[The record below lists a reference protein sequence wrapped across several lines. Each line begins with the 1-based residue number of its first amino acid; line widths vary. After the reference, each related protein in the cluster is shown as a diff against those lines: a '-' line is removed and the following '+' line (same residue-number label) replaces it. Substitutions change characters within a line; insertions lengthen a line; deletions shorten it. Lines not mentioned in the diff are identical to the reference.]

1 MLRPWIYPCV
11 CSSYHHNKNLIMFTI
26 SPQLARVLFILL
38 LLLPW
43 FSLQQKIFFPFLVYS
58 GFDGELIILCE
69 LLFSIF
75 VGAFGKHPAFNR
87 HGLLLLTLICCW
99 HISGLISAIASE
111 HFHASLIK
119 QVQYLIHCLF
129 AYSAWVFLRQHGKH
143 NLMATALVVSFMWI
157 LFSIAHRW
165 FALEDPYSF
174 NWVKGTPFFNNIRHF
189 GFIQIVILPFL
200 YLPFFSSFRF
210 KNYCTLILLS
220 LFWGSLIW
228 TCSRGTFLS
237 AIIVCLIIPFYLNHR
252 KKELFYLFGV
262 AFSLGWIIALQFP
275 VESGSLNPYRLLFL
289 NYENGIVSSEQ
300 LSSGRTEIWIRTLT
314 AMWQHNPLFGLGAN
328 GYLYVSPHI
337 WPDSVHPHS
346 GPVQLLTEFGIIG
359 FIFLL
364 SSAWACLNIWRQ
376 HQANNIQLISRLG
389 LMGAV
394 IASLV
399 DGQFYHNFS
408 LLFIAIL
415 LALSCPYGAVQSSSS
430 KLNAIPAASTL
441 IICLALIWP
450 IQQHWQSFLLQQVPL
465 SDQAQFDD
473 VRSFPSN
480 YNPSAWLTDWSTEPK
495 LLEQALKLGQQVG
508 PYHCK
513 FFQQEFSTTGNLK
526 ANEVF
531 MQKMTA
537 SCGSKVMNQ
546 VLDD

>member
-1 MLRPWIYPCV
+1 
-11 CSSYHHNKNLIMFTI
+11 MFTI
-26 SPQLARVLFILL
+26 SPQLARVLFALL

-43 FSLQQKIFFPFLVYS
+43 FSLQQKTLFPFLVYS

-69 LLFSIF
+69 LIFSIF

-99 HISGLISAIASE
+99 HISGLISAAASD

-129 AYSAWVFLRQHGKH
+129 AYSGWVFLRQHGKH
-143 NLMATALVVSFMWI
+143 SLMVTALVLSFIWI
-157 LFSIAHRW
+157 LISIAQRW
-165 FALEDPYSF
+165 YSLEDPYSF

-189 GFIQIVILPFL
+189 GFIQIAILPFL
-200 YLPFFSSFRF
+200 YLPLFSSFRF
-210 KNYCTLILLS
+210 KKYFTLILLS

-237 AIIVCLIIPFYLNHR
+237 AIIVSLIIPFYLNHR
-252 KKELFYLFGV
+252 KKELFYLFGI

-289 NYENGIVSSEQ
+289 NFESGIISSGQ

-314 AMWQHNPLFGLGAN
+314 AMWQHNPLFGVGAN

-346 GPVQLLTEFGIIG
+346 GPVQLLSEYGLIG
-359 FIFLL
+359 FTVLVCCV
-364 SSAWACLNIWRQ
+364 WACFNIWKQ
-376 HQANNIQLISRLG
+376 EKANNIQLVSRLG
-389 LMGAV
+389 LVGTA

-408 LLFIAIL
+408 LLFISVLI
-415 LALSCPYGAVQSSSS
+415 ALSFSHGETKDSSS
-430 KLNAIPAASTL
+430 KLKYMPAIGTL
-441 IICLALIWP
+441 LLCFILIWP
-450 IQQHWQSFLLQQVPL
+450 LQLHWQSFLLQQAPL
-465 SDQAQFDD
+465 IDQEQLEQ
-473 VRSFPSN
+473 VKSFPSN
-480 YNPSAWLTDWSTEPK
+480 YNPSTWLTDWNTEPE
-495 LLEQALKLGQQVG
+495 LLKQALELGQETG
-508 PYHCK
+508 PYRCK
-513 FFQQEFSTTGNLK
+513 FFQQDYLMTNNLQ
-526 ANEVF
+526 ANDEF
-531 MQKMTA
+531 MQKM
-537 SCGSKVMNQ
+537 SNYCGKQAMKEI
-546 VLDD
+546 LDE

>member
-1 MLRPWIYPCV
+1 
-11 CSSYHHNKNLIMFTI
+11 MFAI
-26 SPQLARVLFILL
+26 SPQLARVLFALL

-43 FSLQQKIFFPFLVYS
+43 FSLQQKTIFPFLVYS

-69 LLFSIF
+69 LFFSIF

-99 HISGLISAIASE
+99 HVSGLISAIASD

-143 NLMATALVVSFMWI
+143 SLMVTALVLSFIWI
-157 LFSIAHRW
+157 LISIGQRW
-165 FALEDPYSF
+165 YSLEDPYSF
-174 NWVKGTPFFNNIRHF
+174 NWVRGTPFFNNIRHF
-189 GFIQIVILPFL
+189 GFIQIAILPFL
-200 YLPFFSSFRF
+200 YLPLFSSFRF
-210 KNYCTLILLS
+210 KKYLTLILLS

-237 AIIVCLIIPFYLNHR
+237 AIIVSLIIPFYLNHR
-252 KKELFYLFGV
+252 KKELFYLFGI

-346 GPVQLLTEFGIIG
+346 GPVQLLAEFGFIG
-359 FIFLL
+359 FIILL
-364 SSAWACLNIWRQ
+364 GSAWACLNIWRK
-376 HQANNIQLISRLG
+376 HKTNNIQLISRLG
-389 LMGAV
+389 LMGV
-394 IASLV
+394 VLASLV

-415 LALSCPYGAVQSSSS
+415 IALSFPCGAGQSSSS
-430 KLNAIPAASTL
+430 NLNAIPAASTL

-465 SDQAQFDD
+465 SDQAQIDQ
-473 VRSFPSN
+473 VKSFTSN
-480 YNPSAWLTDWSTEPK
+480 YNPSVWLTDWSTDPA
-495 LLEQALKLGQQVG
+495 LLKQALKIGQRTG

-513 FFQQEFSTTGNLK
+513 FFRQEYSTSNNLQT
-526 ANEVF
+526 NDTF
-531 MQKMTA
+531 MSNMSDA
-537 SCGSKVMNQ
+537 CGNQ
-546 VLDD
+546 VMKEMLNE